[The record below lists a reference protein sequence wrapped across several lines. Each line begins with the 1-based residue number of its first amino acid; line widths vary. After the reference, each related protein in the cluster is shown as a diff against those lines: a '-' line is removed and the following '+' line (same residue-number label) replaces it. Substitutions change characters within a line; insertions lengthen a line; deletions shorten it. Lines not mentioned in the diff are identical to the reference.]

1 MSVELLRVI
10 KEVYLPPEIVNIIA
24 DYHDYDKYC
33 KPSHNENFKGIINDI
48 GDMAIFQDIEG
59 HNMSP
64 AIAWQCWGIG
74 SYKLQDQW
82 GTWDAN
88 MEGWNAGDG
97 EVIWGINQLLTDLL
111 TTPIDNNE
119 ENNID
124 IDSDDNIDWE
134 YNDYLEY
141 LADW

>member
-1 MSVELLRVI
+1 MSVELLRII
-10 KEVYLPPEIVNIIA
+10 KEVYLPPEIVDIIA
-24 DYHDYDKYC
+24 DYQDYDKYC
-33 KPSHNENFKGIINDI
+33 KPSHIENFKGIINDI
-48 GDMAIFQDIEG
+48 GDMAVFQDIEG

-64 AIAWQCWGIG
+64 SIAWQCWGIG
-74 SYKLQDQW
+74 SYNLQHQW
-82 GTWDAN
+82 GNWDAG
-88 MEGWNAGDG
+88 ED
-97 EVIWGINQLLTDLL
+97 EVIWGTNNTLTDLL

-124 IDSDDNIDWE
+124 SDDSIDWE